1 MTSGRTQVLGTEAEL
16 LSVLPASCRWRQ
28 TPERRNKAKLKG
40 WCVYIEALK
49 NLLVS
54 WQFLFQ
60 DSSSLLVLASFKF
73 QELLTYPR
81 YLWAA
86 CSQCPAH
93 TDSMTSF
100 HAGSNCVHHIKGR
113 FITAAIKTIFKGKT
127 AF

>member
-73 QELLTYPR
+73 QELLTYTT
-81 YLWAA
+81 LF
-86 CSQCPAH
+86 
-93 TDSMTSF
+93 M
-100 HAGSNCVHHIKGR
+100 GSLLPVPSL
-113 FITAAIKTIFKGKT
+113 TLTI
-127 AF
+127 